1 MARNRKR
8 AKERR
13 ANRPQRSPG
22 SRPGAGGLRS
32 NGREDVSGLEPEHT
46 ELEPTEL
53 DPTEPDPTESDP
65 TESDPTEPELGA
77 DREQDGDHD
86 DLGLPEDELPGALG
100 HATPDAEIADA
111 QIALGAAEA
120 SRPGPEDEP
129 RSPRARRA
137 EGPEEHD
144 DAGELEAVRHD
155 RAPAAGRAGTVTRLV
170 HFVQGSWREL
180 QRVQWPDR
188 RQVMQATGVVLGF
201 VVVAG
206 LFLGVADWAA
216 GKLVNFILK

>member
-13 ANRPQRSPG
+13 AHRPQRPPG
-22 SRPGAGGLRS
+22 LRPGGGGVRS
-32 NGREDVSGLEPEHT
+32 NGHEDVAPLEPAETELEPTELEPTELEPT

-53 DPTEPDPTESDP
+53 DAERAQD
-65 TESDPTEPELGA
+65 A
-77 DREQDGDHD
+77 DHV
-86 DLGLPEDELPGALG
+86 LGLPEDELPGALD
-100 HATPDAEIADA
+100 HATPDGEIADA

-120 SRPGPEDEP
+120 ARLSDEDAPRNPGGR
-129 RSPRARRA
+129 RS
-137 EGPEEHD
+137 EIPEEIEE
-144 DAGELEAVRHD
+144 AGELEAVRHD
-155 RAPAAGRAGTVTRLV
+155 RAPAAGGAGTVTRLV